1 MGDNRGPLQLDLGIV
16 VSNFG
21 GNSSQNRNQF
31 HGLVSL
37 FGIDFGFYIGPS
49 YNLFDRIGPSI
60 GVGLLIGQNGFL
72 AGKIGIHFNRTF
84 GLAILVPIVPIYG
97 ASGASFLSALPIPEG
112 AKAAAAIPLL
122 LVPASFA
129 YQEEF
134 KGLFR
139 CGKEKFEGIIDC
151 MRHKS

>member
-1 MGDNRGPLQLDLGIV
+1 MGDKGPLQLDLGIV

-21 GNSSQNRNQF
+21 GNSSHDRSQF
-31 HGLVSL
+31 HGLFSL

-49 YNLFDRIGPSI
+49 YNLFTRIGPSI
-60 GVGLLIGQNGFL
+60 GAGLLIGHNGFL

-84 GLAILVPIVPIYG
+84 GLAILIPIFPIYG
-97 ASGASFLSALPIPEG
+97 ATGATFLTTLPIPQG

-129 YQEEF
+129 YQGEF
-134 KGLFR
+134 KRLCR
-139 CGKEKFEGIIDC
+139 CGKDKFEGIIEHI
-151 MRHKS
+151 RRNS